1 MESSGK
7 ACRKRAKEGQGQ
19 ILGRLQE
26 AEQKTSKSIH
36 LLSLSGFIVTS
47 KIYVL
52 YYSPNSNWLA
62 LGGNENSS
70 PRVPPSEQV
79 EVCLFRGLPRD
90 AENND
95 CVIFNQ
101 KIINFLK
108 GSMERLRINWK
119 SGKGGGKE
127 QEGEIRQLKPLRAQR
142 IPENK
147 MLAGGTF
154 KLPPNNSWPTS
165 SLSYH
170 MHMYICTYGVYVC
183 FLLQVLKQSADQ
195 MLVIL
200 ASPSLSLSHS
210 LTCSLTCP

>member
-119 SGKGGGKE
+119 SGKGGG
-127 QEGEIRQLKPLRAQR
+127 G
-142 IPENK
+142 ENK
-147 MLAGGTF
+147 KEKSVSSSPWELRGSQRTKCWQAGLSNCHQTTAGQ
-154 KLPPNNSWPTS
+154 PPVC
-165 SLSYH
+165 H
-170 MHMYICTYGVYVC
+170 IICTCIYVHMVC
-183 FLLQVLKQSADQ
+183 MCVFYYKF
-195 MLVIL
+195 
-200 ASPSLSLSHS
+200 
-210 LTCSLTCP
+210 